1 MSIKT
6 GDQLPSSVTLHYIK
20 SNYFRV
26 VHADGA
32 MGGFTPRGHLFFS
45 LYSERAPLPDV
56 TVQAVEGTGQL
67 GQEIVEKRQGSE
79 GILRELEVGV
89 VMDLAVAKAL
99 VTWLEDRIKIL
110 EQLQSDTAG
119 RKEGEVKHEHGNG

>member
-1 MSIKT
+1 MSIKP
-6 GDQLPSSVTLHYIK
+6 DQLPSSVIFNYIK

-32 MGGFTPRGHLFFS
+32 MGGFTPRGHLFVS

-56 TVQAVEGTGQL
+56 TVQAVENGQL
-67 GQEIVEKRQGSE
+67 GQEIVEQRKSTE

-89 VMDLAVAKAL
+89 VMDLNVAKSLA
-99 VTWLEDRIKIL
+99 TWLKERIDIM
-110 EQLQSDTAG
+110 EQMQSDSRVRG
-119 RKEGEVKHEHGNG
+119 ESEVKT

>member
-1 MSIKT
+1 VSIKL
-6 GDQLPSSVTLHYIK
+6 DQLPSSVIFNYIK

-32 MGGFTPRGHLFFS
+32 MGGFTPRGHLFVS

-56 TVQAVEGTGQL
+56 TVQAVENGQL
-67 GQEIVEKRQGSE
+67 GQEIVEQRKSTE

-89 VMDLAVAKAL
+89 VMDLNVAKSLA
-99 VTWLEDRIKIL
+99 TWLKERIDIM
-110 EQLQSDTAG
+110 EQMQSDSRVRG
-119 RKEGEVKHEHGNG
+119 ESEVKT

>member
-1 MSIKT
+1 VSIKA
-6 GDQLPSSVTLHYIK
+6 DQLPSSVIFNYIK

-32 MGGFTPRGHLFFS
+32 MGGFTPRGHLFVS

-56 TVQAVEGTGQL
+56 TVQAVENGQL
-67 GQEIVEKRQGSE
+67 GQEIVEQRKSTE

-89 VMDLAVAKAL
+89 VMDLNVAKSLA
-99 VTWLEDRIKIL
+99 TWLKERIDIM
-110 EQLQSDTAG
+110 EQMQSDSRVRG
-119 RKEGEVKHEHGNG
+119 ESEVKT

>member
-1 MSIKT
+1 VSIKP
-6 GDQLPSSVTLHYIK
+6 DQLPSSVIFNYIK

-32 MGGFTPRGHLFFS
+32 MGGFTPRGHLFVS

-56 TVQAVEGTGQL
+56 TVQAVENGQL
-67 GQEIVEKRQGSE
+67 GQEIVEQRKSTE

-89 VMDLAVAKAL
+89 VMDLNVAKSLA
-99 VTWLEDRIKIL
+99 TWLKERIDIM
-110 EQLQSDTAG
+110 EQMQSDSRVRG
-119 RKEGEVKHEHGNG
+119 ESEVKT

>member
-1 MSIKT
+1 VSIKP
-6 GDQLPSSVTLHYIK
+6 DQLPSSVIFNYIK

-32 MGGFTPRGHLFFS
+32 MGGFTPRGHLFVS

-56 TVQAVEGTGQL
+56 TVQAVENGQL
-67 GQEIVEKRQGSE
+67 GQEIVEQRKSTE

-89 VMDLAVAKAL
+89 VMDLNVAKSLA
-99 VTWLEDRIKIL
+99 TWLKERIDIM
-110 EQLQSDTAG
+110 EQMQSDSRVSG
-119 RKEGEVKHEHGNG
+119 ESEVKT

>member
-1 MSIKT
+1 VSIKA
-6 GDQLPSSVTLHYIK
+6 GDQLPSSIALHYVK

-32 MGGFTPRGHLFFS
+32 IGGFTPRGEIFVS

-56 TVQAVEGTGQL
+56 TVQAVENGQL
-67 GQEIVEKRQGSE
+67 GKEIIEQRKGSE

-89 VMDLAVAKAL
+89 VMDLNVAKSL
-99 VTWLEDRIKIL
+99 MTWLEERIKVA
-110 EQLQSDTAG
+110 EQMRSDSNIQAESG
-119 RKEGEVKHEHGNG
+119 AQK